1 MPQNDEKE
9 VVEKKEITLLSVEKL
24 RAKTE
29 EQEKRIKDLETQ
41 VSDLIKELA
50 SNSSKAQGTDNQDT
64 GSTTS
69 KNEKLQKKM
78 DEVFRK

>member
-1 MPQNDEKE
+1 MPQDEKDK
-9 VVEKKEITLLSVEKL
+9 VVENNEVTLLSVEKL
-24 RAKTE
+24 KAVTVA
-29 EQEKRIKDLETQ
+29 QEKRIKDLETQ
-41 VSDLIKELA
+41 VNDLIKELA
-50 SNSSKAQGTDNQDT
+50 SNSSKVQGTDSQDA